1 VCCTSGYLRM
11 HASRAARTV
20 LRACLTLTGA
30 SGGQL
35 VGVGNQNTGFMS
47 HKDFAMSLVASGNVS
62 DIGKYLERV
71 ACMPPQPGKVNPVHP
86 PTCRLRRER
95 VR

>member
-1 VCCTSGYLRM
+1 
-11 HASRAARTV
+11 
-20 LRACLTLTGA
+20 
-30 SGGQL
+30 
-35 VGVGNQNTGFMS
+35 MS

-71 ACMPPQPGKVNPVHP
+71 ACMPPQPGKVNPMHAP
-86 PTCRLRRER
+86 AWRQRRQQ